1 MTTAELPRLVFD
13 PLVEFE
19 PRRGDVAGAPSSWR
33 LPTEVE
39 FLDYDAGLGLRRVVV
54 GPLATNCWAVFSLAT
69 GTALIVDP
77 GDEPDTIIEAVRDL
91 DLVAVVLTGAHS
103 HDALGLRDVA
113 AHFGV
118 PVLMNPDDR
127 PVWPHELD
135 DPQQGGHFDD
145 NTATDTVL
153 KAGHPLTNRPVWN
166 GAYEPLL
173 DGQRLRLGPLS
184 VEVMH
189 TSGHTPGELS
199 LLAGNHA
206 LTGNALVPGVC
217 GLDGGSM
224 STLATTSHSNYCR
237 LLNLR
242 GTQIIHPGHGPS
254 ITIGQ
259 SRPCRPGRM
268 IRNARNGL
276 IPAVE
281 GVLAFGAGPVDVC
294 VGHATAWCRAD
305 EASIVSEPAV
315 EPHIPA
321 ANARVAGLRL
331 VDNTTPVRIEG

>member
-1 MTTAELPRLVFD
+1 MTTSELACSVSD
-13 PLVEFE
+13 PLVDSE
-19 PRRGDVAGAPSSWR
+19 RRRSGVSGAPSSGAPSSGR
-33 LPTEVE
+33 LPTDVE

-69 GTALIVDP
+69 GTALVVDP
-77 GDEPDTIIEAVRDL
+77 GDEPDTIIAAVRDL
-91 DLVAVVLTGAHS
+91 DPVAVVLTGAHS
-103 HDALGLRDVA
+103 HDALGLPGVA

-127 PVWPHELD
+127 PVWPHEFD
-135 DPQQGGHFDD
+135 DLQDDLPRGGHFDD
-145 NTATDTVL
+145 NTAKDNVL
-153 KAGHPLTNRPVWN
+153 KAVQLTTRPVWN

-173 DGQRLRLGPLS
+173 DGQRLRVGPLS

-189 TSGHTPGELS
+189 TSGHSAGELS

-206 LTGNALVPGVC
+206 LIGNALFPGVC

-224 STLATTSHSNYCR
+224 STVATTNHSSYCR

-268 IRNARNGL
+268 IRNARKGL

-281 GVLAFGAGPVDVC
+281 GEGQLDHILAAPTGGDV
-294 VGHATAWCRAD
+294 
-305 EASIVSEPAV
+305 V
-315 EPHIPA
+315 ELTVRPD
-321 ANARVAGLRL
+321 RL
-331 VDNTTPVRIEG
+331 VVSAEAGAIA